1 MAHHRDPP
9 SQPQREHH
17 QGRTGGAG
25 LGSAAPQ
32 ALGSPASAPAM
43 RAHACA
49 CVCVRVRFFGTKYTP
64 CTSTGLK
71 VDIAFKHS
79 KAHCLI

>member
-1 MAHHRDPP
+1 MARHRDPP

-32 ALGSPASAPAM
+32 ALGSPASAQGT
-43 RAHACA
+43 RAPTCA
-49 CVCVRVRFFGTKYTP
+49 YVCVFLAQ
-64 CTSTGLK
+64 STRRALPRGLK
-71 VDIAFKHS
+71 
-79 KAHCLI
+79 